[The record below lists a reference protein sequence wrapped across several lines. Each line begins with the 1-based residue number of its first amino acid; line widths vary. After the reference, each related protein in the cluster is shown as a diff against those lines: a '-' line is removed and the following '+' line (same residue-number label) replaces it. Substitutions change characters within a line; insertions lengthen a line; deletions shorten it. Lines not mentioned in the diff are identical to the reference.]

1 MVMASPSSTPTS
13 AKVVL
18 PLNSKSFTFLTRW
31 NSFAASE
38 SALVKP
44 LRISSLIVKS
54 ADQDES
60 TLAST
65 KEPSV

>member
-1 MVMASPSSTPTS
+1 M
-13 AKVVL
+13 
-18 PLNSKSFTFLTRW
+18 
-31 NSFAASE
+31 FAASE